1 MISILRHAI
10 YILYYVRVATDLEK
24 QENQEKSGKLIL
36 VMENRE
42 KSGENVKKVWNF
54 EICSQFP

>member
-42 KSGENVKKVWNF
+42 KSGENVKKV
-54 EICSQFP
+54 